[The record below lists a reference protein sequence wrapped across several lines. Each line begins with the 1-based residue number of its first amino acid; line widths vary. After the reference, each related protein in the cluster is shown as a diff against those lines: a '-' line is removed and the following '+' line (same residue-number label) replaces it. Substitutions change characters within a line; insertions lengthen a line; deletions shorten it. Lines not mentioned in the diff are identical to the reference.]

1 MALCSPPNL
10 HNDEFMSH
18 PPYISKLQLNPGA
31 PRRKSRVAVCSVLK
45 ALFVVG
51 CLGIVYFIAS
61 GVYSG
66 VRNRRAPHSDLYQD
80 LDVPYKPGDVVRP
93 LLDAKQTFSV
103 VATVWIRDSE
113 SGGEDGHSVASADAK
128 VPSDIVEGGPV
139 LHERVIFS
147 DTIFRDLRLESKTRD
162 VQTTVNLK
170 IPTLVLYVYSISITL

>member
-1 MALCSPPNL
+1 
-10 HNDEFMSH
+10 MSH
-18 PPYISKLQLNPGA
+18 PHYPSKLQLNPGVS
-31 PRRKSRVAVCSVLK
+31 RRKSRLAVCSVLK

-80 LDVPYKPGDVVRP
+80 PDVPYKPGDVVRP

-113 SGGEDGHSVASADAK
+113 FGGEEVHPAGSADAK

-162 VQTTVNLK
+162 VQTAVNLK
-170 IPTLVLYVYSISITL
+170 IPTSVLCAYSIFITV